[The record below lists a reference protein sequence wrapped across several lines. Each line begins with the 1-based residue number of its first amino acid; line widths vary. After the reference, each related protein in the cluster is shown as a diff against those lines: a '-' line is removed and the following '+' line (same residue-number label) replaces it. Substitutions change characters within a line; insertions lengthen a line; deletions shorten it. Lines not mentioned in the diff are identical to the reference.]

1 MRLTLLQTLSCCI
14 YVGLKVSATAPEAI
28 GHYRIVSLIGE
39 GGMGEVY
46 LADDSRLGRRVAIK
60 MLSETVSR
68 DPDAKRRML
77 REARAVAALD
87 HPNVCTI
94 HEVGEHE
101 GRPFIVMQYIEGE
114 TLFERMQRTRLSLPE
129 SLEIALQV
137 AAALDEAHSHG
148 VVHRDIKTLN
158 IMLTPR
164 GQVKVLDFGLARLEA
179 GSESSTDVLV
189 TKPGTVTG
197 TAPYMSPEQLRGVP
211 IDGRSDIFS
220 FGVVLYEMAMG
231 KRPFDRENAISTITA
246 ILFEEPPPVDEDFAL
261 LAPILRR
268 ALAKEPSKRYATAA
282 LLLEDLKKATQP
294 SRTRAR
300 RVKTS
305 EMEPTQIVQAAPP
318 RKSRIDSLAVLA
330 FGTNET
336 ESELDYLVYGLADSV
351 ITALSQMRKLRVIA
365 PTSIDRYSED
375 EIDPGR
381 VGRELNVAAIAVLRA
396 SVDSEHLHVDVE
408 LITTS
413 DAAQVWESQYERPV
427 SEVAALAESLAGDIA
442 DQIRVRGTYS
452 GPRRVVKKK
461 RAADPEA
468 QQLFLKGRFQW
479 VKRHPEALKLALS
492 YFQQAVEHDPSFAQA
507 YAALADSFLML
518 GTMQALP
525 PREILPKAKAA
536 AQRAIEL
543 DDTLAEPHASIGC
556 AAGLI
561 EWDWDTAERELEEA
575 MRLNPNYPWAP
586 HWLGLLYSGSGRT
599 RRGLELS
606 ELAQSLDPLSPI
618 IAIGTGIAMHISR
631 RYDEALARYR
641 HIIESET
648 SFTAGHYYLGLTLEQ
663 RGEYA
668 EAISHLEQL
677 VASAGPVSL
686 YMAALSHCY
695 ASAGRMQD
703 AEKVLDQLRQI
714 GKQRYVTPFAFL
726 ICWIGLGKLEEA
738 MQSLEAALEERN
750 ALLWFLPVEPRL
762 DPLRNHP
769 RFAPLVE
776 RYGLSPYLQADA

>member
-1 MRLTLLQTLSCCI
+1 MSTS
-14 YVGLKVSATAPEAI
+14 APEAI

-60 MLSETVSR
+60 ILPETVSR

-101 GRPFIVMQYIEGE
+101 GRPFIVMQYVEGE
-114 TLFERMQRTRLSLPE
+114 TLFQRMLHSRLTLTE

-164 GQVKVLDFGLARLEA
+164 GQVKVLDFGLARLEQ
-179 GSESSTDVLV
+179 GSEASVEV

-231 KRPFDRENAISTITA
+231 RRPFDRENAISTITA
-246 ILFEEPPPVDEDFAL
+246 ILFEEPPPVDADFAP

-268 ALAKEPSKRYATAA
+268 ALAKEPSRRYATAA
-282 LLLEDLKKATQP
+282 LLLEDLKKTTQS
-294 SRTRAR
+294 SRPRAK
-300 RVKTS
+300 RVRTS
-305 EMEPTQIVQAAPP
+305 EMEATQIVAAQTATPS
-318 RKSRIDSLAVLA
+318 RAKSRIDSVAVLA
-330 FGTNET
+330 FGGDET

-351 ITALSQMRKLRVIA
+351 ITALSQVKKLRVIA

-396 SVDSEHLHVDVE
+396 SIDAEHLHVDVE
-408 LITTS
+408 LISTNDGT
-413 DAAQVWESQYERPV
+413 QVWESQYERPV

-452 GPRRVVKKK
+452 GPRRAVKKK
-461 RAADPEA
+461 RVVDPEA

-479 VKRHPEALKLALS
+479 VKRHPEALKQALS

-507 YAALADSFLML
+507 YAGLADSFVML

-536 AQRAIEL
+536 ARRAIEL
-543 DDTLAEPHASIGC
+543 DPTLAEPHASIGC

-561 EWDWDTAERELEEA
+561 EWDWDTAQRELEEA

-586 HWLGLLYSGSGRT
+586 HWLGLLFSGRGET
-599 RRGLELS
+599 RRGLELID
-606 ELAQSLDPLSPI
+606 LAQTLDPLSPI
-618 IAIGTGIAMHISR
+618 IGIAGGISLHIAR
-631 RYDEALARYR
+631 RFDEALSRYR

-663 RGEYA
+663 RCEYD
-668 EAISHLEQL
+668 EAISHLERL
-677 VASAGPVSL
+677 VESAGPVSL
-686 YMAALSHCY
+686 YMAALAHCY
-695 ASAGRMQD
+695 ARAGRAPD
-703 AEKVLDQLRQI
+703 AEKVIEQLRQI
-714 GKQRYVTPFAFL
+714 SKQRYVTPFAFL
-726 ICWIGLGKLEEA
+726 ICWIGLGRFDDAIK
-738 MQSLEAALEERN
+738 SLEAALEERN

-762 DPLRNHP
+762 DPLRTDP

-776 RYGLSPYLQADA
+776 RYGLPPYLKADV

>member
-1 MRLTLLQTLSCCI
+1 FRMRLTLLQTLSCCI

-197 TAPYMSPEQLRGVP
+197 TAPYMSPEQLRDVP

-413 DAAQVWESQYERPV
+413 D
-427 SEVAALAESLAGDIA
+427 
-442 DQIRVRGTYS
+442 
-452 GPRRVVKKK
+452 
-461 RAADPEA
+461 
-468 QQLFLKGRFQW
+468 
-479 VKRHPEALKLALS
+479 
-492 YFQQAVEHDPSFAQA
+492 
-507 YAALADSFLML
+507 
-518 GTMQALP
+518 
-525 PREILPKAKAA
+525 
-536 AQRAIEL
+536 
-543 DDTLAEPHASIGC
+543 
-556 AAGLI
+556 
-561 EWDWDTAERELEEA
+561 
-575 MRLNPNYPWAP
+575 
-586 HWLGLLYSGSGRT
+586 
-599 RRGLELS
+599 
-606 ELAQSLDPLSPI
+606 
-618 IAIGTGIAMHISR
+618 
-631 RYDEALARYR
+631 
-641 HIIESET
+641 
-648 SFTAGHYYLGLTLEQ
+648 
-663 RGEYA
+663 
-668 EAISHLEQL
+668 
-677 VASAGPVSL
+677 
-686 YMAALSHCY
+686 
-695 ASAGRMQD
+695 
-703 AEKVLDQLRQI
+703 
-714 GKQRYVTPFAFL
+714 
-726 ICWIGLGKLEEA
+726 
-738 MQSLEAALEERN
+738 
-750 ALLWFLPVEPRL
+750 
-762 DPLRNHP
+762 
-769 RFAPLVE
+769 
-776 RYGLSPYLQADA
+776 